1 MKKLF
6 SRFAM
11 IAKPAVLLS
20 LAVILLLAACS
31 KSSEPSGS
39 AASASGSP
47 AASASTGSDPASA
60 QAGGTLRIGV
70 PFDAIVLGYA
80 SDMRQQGEMFIGAPA
95 LETLGRYDSAGKVV
109 PFLAESWT
117 LDANAKTIEFK
128 LRSGVKFHDGTDF
141 DAEAAKWNIDQFI
154 EAKRP
159 EIGMIRSVEA
169 VDPTTLKINLETW
182 NSSTFE
188 SVACLI
194 YMISPTAVKS
204 NGKEW
209 ASSHPVGTGPFEF
222 VDWKRGVSVQYKK
235 NPNYWQAGKPRLDGI
250 EYTIIEDPMTATSS
264 FKNGDIDVYYSMNAS
279 SANELKGSAEIVM
292 LNTGLGAAESAITF
306 SSGNPDS
313 PFANVKVRQ
322 AAAFAIDVKAI
333 VEQMSYGFQSPT
345 TQMGLPASWSYNPE
359 LKGFPYNP
367 DEAKRL
373 LAEAGYPNGFKTTMT
388 VQNSPD
394 LVQMFTAIQG
404 YLQAVGIEA
413 AIEQVDNAKFVQ
425 VRANGWEGI
434 INSTLRADPD
444 VGQFM
449 PALYGPKG
457 LYAKSIA
464 HPEDVEKLFGTIA
477 SAPDDDSRQR
487 AAHELQK
494 LIFEQYALSV
504 PIGVSTNPTAK
515 SAKVHDDGLNAGSA
529 TQWTPEDAWLSK

>member
-1 MKKLF
+1 MKNPR
-6 SRFAM
+6 SRFA
-11 IAKPAVLLS
+11 KPSLL
-20 LAVILLLAACS
+20 LGLILLLLLTACS
-31 KSSEPSGS
+31 KSSEPTPTDTSAAASGS
-39 AASASGSP
+39 PENSASGSSAPP
-47 AASASTGSDPASA
+47 AAQT
-60 QAGGTLRIGV
+60 GGTLRIGV
-70 PFDAIVLGYA
+70 PFDANVLGYA

-109 PFLAESWT
+109 PLLAESWT
-117 LDANAKTIEFK
+117 LDANAKTIAFK
-128 LRSGVKFHDGTDF
+128 LRSGVKFHDGTEF
-141 DAEAAKWNIDQFI
+141 NAEAAKWNIDQFI
-154 EAKRP
+154 QAKRP

-169 VDPTTLKINLETW
+169 VDPATLSINLETW

-194 YMISPTAVKS
+194 YMTSPTAVQS

-209 ASSHPVGTGPFEF
+209 ASTHPVGTGPFEF
-222 VDWKRGVSVQYKK
+222 ADWKRGVSVQYKK
-235 NPNYWQAGKPRLDGI
+235 NPNYWQAGKPKLDGVAF
-250 EYTIIEDPMTATSS
+250 TIIEDPMTASSS
-264 FKNGDIDVYYSMNAS
+264 FKNGDIDVYYAMNAS
-279 SANELKGSAEIVM
+279 SANELKGSAEIVK

-322 AAAFAIDVKAI
+322 AAALAIDAKAI

-345 TQMGLPASWSYNPE
+345 NQMGLPASWSYNPD

-367 DEAKRL
+367 EEAKKL

-404 YLQAVGIEA
+404 YLQKIGIEA
-413 AIEQVDNAKFVQ
+413 QIEQVDNAKFLQ
-425 VRANGWEGI
+425 IRGNGWEGI

-457 LYAKSIA
+457 LYGKSIA

-477 SAPDDDSRQR
+477 AAPDDDSRQR
-487 AAHELQK
+487 TAHELQK